1 MLDEDYQRGGFA
13 LLPTRKKDTTSAALI
28 LIYIVWMMLVAIIPA
43 FGVTGILTLSLTAA
57 GVISLLGLVMAFF
70 GVQLFLNRSN
80 ASAKKLMLASVVYI
94 SAVQVIYVLDRWI

>member
-1 MLDEDYQRGGFA
+1 
-13 LLPTRKKDTTSAALI
+13 
-28 LIYIVWMMLVAIIPA
+28 
-43 FGVTGILTLSLTAA
+43 
-57 GVISLLGLVMAFF
+57 MAFF